1 VAQTMTVEPIGVIRS
16 PIRTAEEAPRQGREA
31 GIEGVLE
38 VEERYREAC
47 LGLKP
52 GQTVVI
58 LYWMHLGERDRLQVH
73 PRGDRSRS
81 LRGVFST
88 RSPHRPNP
96 IALENVEILSIEGT
110 NIRVRGLDAFDGTPL
125 LDIKCEY

>member
-1 VAQTMTVEPIGVIRS
+1 MTHALTIEPIGVIRS
-16 PIRTAEEAPRQGREA
+16 PLRSVDQAPRQGREA
-31 GIEGVLE
+31 RIEGVLE
-38 VEERYREAC
+38 IEERYRDAC
-47 LGLKP
+47 VGLKP
-52 GQTVVI
+52 GQNIVI

-73 PRGDRSRS
+73 PRGDRSRP

-96 IALENVEILSIEGT
+96 IAIENVEILAVEGT
-110 NIRVRGLDAFDGTPL
+110 NIAVRGLDAFDGTPL